1 LIDPREPADQ
11 NLTTMPTATP
21 TTTARILLVED
32 DLKLS
37 RTLGRGLRSEG
48 YGVDE
53 AHTGDKAL
61 EALAKADYD
70 AVVLDVLLPGID
82 GYDVCRSLRAR
93 NPWLPVLML
102 TALGDVQDRIRGLD
116 TGADDYLV
124 KPFDFGELLAR
135 VRALL
140 RRGPTERPAAIE
152 VGGVHADPY
161 TRIVTWAGTAA
172 ELTPREYELLEFML
186 HRAGDPVGRTEL
198 LAHVWAEDYPGSPN
212 VVDVYIGYLR
222 RKLPDLIRTVRGVGF
237 TLEP

>member
-1 LIDPREPADQ
+1 MTPA
-11 NLTTMPTATP
+11 A
-21 TTTARILLVED
+21 TTTTVRLLLVED

-37 RTLGRGLRSEG
+37 HTLGRGLRQEG

-53 AHTGDKAL
+53 AHTGDEAL
-61 EALAKADYD
+61 LALAKTDYD
-70 AVVLDVLLPGID
+70 MVVLDVLLPGPD
-82 GYDVCRSLRAR
+82 GYEVCRWLRAR

-124 KPFDFGELLAR
+124 KPFDFGELVAR

-140 RRGPTERPAAIE
+140 RRGPSERPASIE
-152 VGGVHADPY
+152 VGGVRADPY
-161 TRIVTWAGTAA
+161 TRTVTWAGDEA

-186 HRAGDPVGRTEL
+186 HRAGDAVARSEL
-198 LAHVWAEDYPGSPN
+198 LAHVWAEDYGGSPN

-222 RKLPDLIRTVRGVGF
+222 RKLPGLIRTERGVGF
-237 TLEP
+237 VLEP